1 MPFASG
7 SAFATAAKNR
17 RTRDSSER
25 LVKKVAS
32 AASSAGRT
40 GRTVTVD
47 PSRSTTAPSRWAGY
61 AAVTGD
67 SVPETGAVSD
77 VIATAATGARAGRSR
92 PGNRPCPLPLRRR
105 ERRLCRL
112 RLDPPRSRHE
122 DRCVD
127 QLHHPVG
134 DASEEHARRVGK
146 AARSHDD
153 EVRALLRRSVH
164 DRVRDVA
171 GRAVHE
177 LAPGLDARLVRLL
190 HGLGDE
196 PRLLRRALDHVR
208 RRAAAVVLGDVDDE
222 ELRVELLRH
231 LDRDWERLPGAPR
244 SVDGHH
250 DVVEHS
256 HHLDAD
262 GRGGR
267 GAGVGPA
274 GPSQRADRP
283 FEHYETVTLERC
295 AGITYGAASRTRP
308 RPQARMIH
316 VITIVWF

>member
-1 MPFASG
+1 
-7 SAFATAAKNR
+7 
-17 RTRDSSER
+17 
-25 LVKKVAS
+25 
-32 AASSAGRT
+32 
-40 GRTVTVD
+40 
-47 PSRSTTAPSRWAGY
+47 
-61 AAVTGD
+61 
-67 SVPETGAVSD
+67 
-77 VIATAATGARAGRSR
+77 
-92 PGNRPCPLPLRRR
+92 
-105 ERRLCRL
+105 
-112 RLDPPRSRHE
+112 
-122 DRCVD
+122 
-127 QLHHPVG
+127 
-134 DASEEHARRVGK
+134 EEHARRVGK

-316 VITIVWF
+316 VITIVWFRNTSSPPIQPMRTSPMSSAASGPKRGLMTLIAAVSRQPPATTTRRTKPATK